1 MKYKLVIFDL
11 DGTIL
16 DTLQDLGNS
25 VNYALEKNNLPLR
38 SIEEVRAFVGNG
50 IRLLIDRAVPVN
62 TPDDVT
68 QKVFDDFKSHYAVH
82 NADTT
87 RPYEGIKDVIESL
100 KNAGIKTAVI
110 SNKTD
115 PAVQSLIKEYFPGL
129 FLYVAGEQE
138 GIKRKPAPDAVFSAI
153 NELGVSITDT
163 VYVGD
168 SEVDIFTAEN
178 AGTDCICVSWG
189 FRDKEQ
195 LISEG
200 ADTVISHI
208 KELKDMLLK

>member
-1 MKYKLVIFDL
+1 MLFIFS
-11 DGTIL
+11 IL
-16 DTLQDLGNS
+16 IFLIEKFFLNS
-25 VNYALEKNNLPLR
+25 SIIVKQKNNNEIYRFLTKSPK
-38 SIEEVRAFVGNG
+38 SNI
-50 IRLLIDRAVPVN
+50 
-62 TPDDVT
+62 
-68 QKVFDDFKSHYAVH
+68 FKEIKLNFS
-82 NADTT
+82 NKTNLDI
-87 RPYEGIKDVIESL
+87 IKDVIESL

-129 FLYVAGEQE
+129 FLYVAGEKE

-168 SEVDIFTAEN
+168 SEVDILTAEN

-195 LISEG
+195 LISKG

-208 KELKDMLLK
+208 NELKDMLLK